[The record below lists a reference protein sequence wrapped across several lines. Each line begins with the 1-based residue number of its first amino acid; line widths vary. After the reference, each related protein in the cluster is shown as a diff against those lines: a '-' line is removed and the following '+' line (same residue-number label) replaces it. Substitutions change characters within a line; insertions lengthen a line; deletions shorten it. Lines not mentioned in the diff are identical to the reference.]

1 MQLTDQKLEV
11 AIGRMLQTGVLLSA
25 LVVLIGGIL
34 YLRQA
39 SGPSAS
45 VQRPDYT
52 HFHGVRQ
59 DLRSPARVV
68 RSAVHGSPEGLIQL
82 GLLLLIAT
90 PIVRVIVAAGG
101 FLIERDQMYFWVSLT
116 VLAVLLYSL
125 WHSQ

>member
-25 LVVLIGGIL
+25 LVILIGGIL

-39 SGPSAS
+39 SGPGAS

-52 HFHGVRQ
+52 HFHGVSQ
-59 DLRSPARVV
+59 ELRSPARIV
-68 RSAVHGSPEGLIQL
+68 RSALHGRPEGLIQL
-82 GLLLLIAT
+82 GLLMLIAT
-90 PIVRVIVAAGG
+90 PIVRVVVAAGG
-101 FLIERDQMYFWVSLT
+101 FLLERDQMYFWVSLT

>member
-11 AIGRMLQTGVLLSA
+11 AIGRMLQAGVLLSA

-39 SGPSAS
+39 SGPGAS
-45 VQRPDYT
+45 GQRPDYT
-52 HFHGVRQ
+52 HFHGVSQ
-59 DLRSPARVV
+59 ELRSPARIV
-68 RSAVHGSPEGLIQL
+68 RSAVHGRPEGLIQL
-82 GLLLLIAT
+82 GLLMLIAT

-101 FLIERDQMYFWVSLT
+101 FLLERDQMYFWVSLT